1 MANDTQNSNNN
12 SNFFWTS
19 YADLLTSL
27 FFIMLVLYVVTF
39 VVLKSEQAKYKADAE
54 KLRRIQEIERS
65 VNAIDSNYFAYKS
78 AYKKHI
84 LKVDVQFNRGSSDM
98 GNIPEETQTRII
110 RAGQLIKEQIEKFK
124 NDNIKYLVIIEG
136 QASRNNFDGHEDFNY
151 GLSYTR
157 ALSLSRFWEKNG
169 VQIGEGKL
177 KNCELIIA
185 GSGEHGEPRDN
196 IDTRNQR
203 FLVHIIPKVGT
214 IK

>member
-84 LKVDVQFNRGSSDM
+84 LKVDVQFNSGSSDM
-98 GNIPEETQTRII
+98 DNIPAETQTRII
-110 RAGQLIKEQIEKFK
+110 RRG
-124 NDNIKYLVIIEG
+124 
-136 QASRNNFDGHEDFNY
+136 R
-151 GLSYTR
+151 
-157 ALSLSRFWEKNG
+157 
-169 VQIGEGKL
+169 
-177 KNCELIIA
+177 
-185 GSGEHGEPRDN
+185 
-196 IDTRNQR
+196 
-203 FLVHIIPKVGT
+203 
-214 IK
+214 

>member
-1 MANDTQNSNNN
+1 MANEPQNS

-54 KLRRIQEIERS
+54 KLRRMQDIERS
-65 VNAIDSNYFAYKS
+65 VNAIDSNYFVYKS

-98 GNIPEETQTRII
+98 NNIPTETQIRIV

-157 ALSLSRFWEKNG
+157 ALSLFRFWEKNG
-169 VQIGEGKL
+169 LHIGEGQL

-196 IDTRNQR
+196 TDTRNQR
-203 FLVHIIPKVGT
+203 FLVHIIPKVGS